1 MNKSKPGSSGS
12 NKNAILILLLLTSSI
27 FHLLIKQKPDVKVKI
42 IPLELFFFIGNSVK
56 HLQHPT
62 PRHNIN
68 VCSRSV
74 FLSPPQLIYRN
85 SNSYYRLLLLL
96 SGGLNPGPFHNL
108 QPLGHDER
116 NIFKHRGFHFLHLS
130 INSFFLKIDELR
142 HIARLTNA
150 AVIEISES
158 KLDDSVSTS
167 EIQIDKYEL
176 VRCDRK
182 QKYTWRRR
190 GRGSL
195 LYQKWS

>member
-27 FHLLIKQKPDVKVKI
+27 FHLLIKQKPDAKVKI

-130 INSFFLKIDELR
+130 INSFFPKIDELR
-142 HIARLTNA
+142 HVARLTNA

-167 EIQIDKYEL
+167 EIQIDEYDL
-176 VRCDRK
+176 LRCDRNK
-182 QKYTWRRR
+182 
-190 GRGSL
+190 
-195 LYQKWS
+195 